1 MKLVVNQPLIK
12 QRKSLAQVMTFASL
26 AVLGIGLFFAFQK
39 DITKMYYSYI
49 ALVVGF
55 VLSQVGMYFTTR
67 FGRSPRFDEVIT
79 TSLEKLRQDYSFYV
93 YNSPTSMMLV
103 GPCRI
108 WLPIPLTATGEISYV
123 DGKWKQKG
131 GNALMKIMGQ
141 ESVGKPEKDFAT
153 EEHNLRAFMAYKG
166 IPGGTQPEIR
176 PILISMMKTSKIGDV
191 STAPIPVIDLED
203 LKRYIRRMDREECSA
218 PISPETFAKVN
229 QIFDNYKSKDK
240 PKK

>member
-1 MKLVVNQPLIK
+1 MKLVVNEPLIK
-12 QRKSLAQVMTFASL
+12 QRKSLAQVFTFASL

-39 DITKMYYSYI
+39 DISKMYFSYI

-55 VLSQVGMYFTTR
+55 VLSQIGMYFTTR

-79 TSLEKLRQDYSFYV
+79 TSLEKLRQEYSFYV
-93 YNSPTSMMLV
+93 YNSPSSMILV

-108 WLPIPLTATGEISYV
+108 WVPMPLTATGEISFV

-131 GNALMKIMGQ
+131 GNALMKFMGQ
-141 ESVGKPEKDFAT
+141 EGIGRPDKDFAT

-166 IPGGTQPEIR
+166 IQTALQPEIK
-176 PILISMMKTSKIGDV
+176 PLLISMMKTTKIGEV
-191 STAPIPVIDLED
+191 TNAPIPVVDLED
-203 LKRYIRRMDREECSA
+203 LKRYIRRVDREECA
-218 PISPETFAKVN
+218 DPISPETFTKLN
-229 QIFDNYKSKDK
+229 QIFDNYKSTDK

>member
-1 MKLVVNQPLIK
+1 MKLVVNEPLIK
-12 QRKSLAQVMTFASL
+12 QRKSLAQIMTFASL

-39 DITKMYYSYI
+39 DITKMYFSYI

-103 GPCRI
+103 GPSRI
-108 WLPIPLTATGEISYV
+108 WLPMPLTATGEVSYV
-123 DGKWKQKG
+123 GGKWKQKG
-131 GNALMKIMGQ
+131 GNALMKFMGQ
-141 ESVGKPEKDFAT
+141 EGVGRPEKDFAT
-153 EEHNLRAFMAYKG
+153 EEHNLRAYMAYKG
-166 IPGGTQPEIR
+166 IPSAQQPEIK
-176 PILISMMKTSKIGDV
+176 PVLISMMKTTKIGDV
-191 STAPIPVIDLED
+191 SNSPIPVIDLED
-203 LKRYIRRMDREECSA
+203 LKRYIRRVDREEASD
-218 PISPETFAKVN
+218 PISPETFTRLN
-229 QIFDNYKSKDK
+229 QIFDNYKSNDK

>member
-176 PILISMMKTSKIGDV
+176 PILISMMKTSKIGEV

>member
-79 TSLEKLRQDYSFYV
+79 TSLEKLRQDYSFADIHD
-93 YNSPTSMMLV
+93 V
-103 GPCRI
+103 G
-108 WLPIPLTATGEISYV
+108 WTLPDLAANPPDGNRRNFLCGWKMEAKRRQRPDEDYGPGKRWQTGEGFCY
-123 DGKWKQKG
+123 
-131 GNALMKIMGQ
+131 
-141 ESVGKPEKDFAT
+141 
-153 EEHNLRAFMAYKG
+153 
-166 IPGGTQPEIR
+166 
-176 PILISMMKTSKIGDV
+176 
-191 STAPIPVIDLED
+191 
-203 LKRYIRRMDREECSA
+203 RR
-218 PISPETFAKVN
+218 T
-229 QIFDNYKSKDK
+229 
-240 PKK
+240 

>member
-218 PISPETFAKVN
+218 PISPETFAKRN

>member
-79 TSLEKLRQDYSFYV
+79 TSLEKLRQEYSFYV

-131 GNALMKIMGQ
+131 GNPLMKIMGQ
-141 ESVGKPEKDFAT
+141 EGVGKPEKDFAT
-153 EEHNLRAFMAYKG
+153 EEHNLRVFMAYKG

-176 PILISMMKTSKIGDV
+176 PILISMMKTSKIGEV

-218 PISPETFAKVN
+218 PISPETFTKLN

>member
-1 MKLVVNQPLIK
+1 
-12 QRKSLAQVMTFASL
+12 
-26 AVLGIGLFFAFQK
+26 
-39 DITKMYYSYI
+39 
-49 ALVVGF
+49 
-55 VLSQVGMYFTTR
+55 
-67 FGRSPRFDEVIT
+67 
-79 TSLEKLRQDYSFYV
+79 
-93 YNSPTSMMLV
+93 
-103 GPCRI
+103 
-108 WLPIPLTATGEISYV
+108 
-123 DGKWKQKG
+123 
-131 GNALMKIMGQ
+131 MGQ

>member
-1 MKLVVNQPLIK
+1 MKLVVNEPLIK
-12 QRKSLAQVMTFASL
+12 QRKSLAQVFTFASL

-49 ALVVGF
+49 ALIVGF
-55 VLSQVGMYFTTR
+55 VLSQIGMYFTTR

-79 TSLEKLRQDYSFYV
+79 TALEKLRQDYSFYV

-108 WLPIPLTATGEISYV
+108 WLPMPLTATGEVSYV

-131 GNALMKIMGQ
+131 GNALMKFMGQ
-141 ESVGKPEKDFAT
+141 EGIGKPERDFTT
-153 EEHNLRAFMAYKG
+153 EEQNLRSFMAYKG
-166 IPGGTQPEIR
+166 IPTDQQPEIK
-176 PILISMMKTSKIGDV
+176 PVLISMMKTTKVGDV
-191 STAPIPVIDLED
+191 SSSPIPVIDLEE
-203 LKRYIRRMDREECSA
+203 LKRYIRRVDREECA
-218 PISPETFAKVN
+218 DPISPDNFTKLN
-229 QIFDNYKSKDK
+229 QIFDNYKTNDK

>member
-1 MKLVVNQPLIK
+1 MKLVVNEPLIK
-12 QRKSLAQVMTFASL
+12 QRKSLAQIMTFASL

-39 DITKMYYSYI
+39 DITKMYFSYI

-55 VLSQVGMYFTTR
+55 VLSQIGMYFTTR

-79 TSLEKLRQDYSFYV
+79 SALEKLRQDYSFYV

-108 WLPIPLTATGEISYV
+108 WLPMPLTATGEVSYV

-131 GNALMKIMGQ
+131 GNALMKFMGQ
-141 ESVGKPEKDFAT
+141 EGVGRPEKDFAT
-153 EEHNLRAFMAYKG
+153 EEQNLRAYMAYKG
-166 IPGGTQPEIR
+166 IPSALQPEIK

-191 STAPIPVIDLED
+191 SSSPIPVIDLEE
-203 LKRYIRRMDREECSA
+203 LKRYVRRVDREECSS
-218 PISPETFAKVN
+218 PVSPETFARLN
-229 QIFDNYKSKDK
+229 QIFDNYKSNDK